1 MLTFHILL
9 QQRVKAVLVI
19 LEDNSDRGLW
29 SFAELSPEE
38 SEDVL
43 FKEVQNYKP
52 FIAFSH
58 GLFPSSDP
66 SFMIPFCIE
75 FCSIFSIYWRYFS
88 SAPSWPFSILNAMN
102 PLELLAGLAHVFLEK
117 STIPWHRS
125 GHCER
130 AS

>member
-66 SFMIPFCIE
+66 SFMIPFVSNSVLSFRFIGD
-75 FCSIFSIYWRYFS
+75 IFRQLHLGLSLFS
-88 SAPSWPFSILNAMN
+88 ML
-102 PLELLAGLAHVFLEK
+102 
-117 STIPWHRS
+117 
-125 GHCER
+125 
-130 AS
+130 